1 MVWWG
6 LLGGPGAVA
15 LGFRFREE
23 AGSSW
28 GPGRLGWAD
37 CMSRM
42 LDSSPSLVEFVF
54 LPTPV
59 RTFKVSFLKSFKFLV
74 QRASTAWQH
83 YLRRRR

>member
-1 MVWWG
+1 MVWRG

-37 CMSRM
+37 CVSRM

-54 LPTPV
+54 YQRLLGH
-59 RTFKVSFLKSFKFLV
+59 LKSVSLN
-74 QRASTAWQH
+74 R
-83 YLRRRR
+83 